1 MLAGVL
7 ARAGLAVLK
16 AVLGWLPFIAA
27 YVAGKRA
34 AHAAALE
41 IAVKVKD
48 AQLEIAARRKLRP
61 TELIDWMRRDGVL

>member
-1 MLAGVL
+1 MLAGIL
-7 ARAGLAVLK
+7 ARAGLAALN
-16 AVLGWLPFIAA
+16 AFLGWLPFIAA

-48 AQLEIAARRKLRP
+48 AQLDIAARRP
-61 TELIDWMRRDGVL
+61 ATPDELLNRIRTGL